1 MALGDRGS
9 LFVGSMRAGKV
20 YAVRIRESKA
30 AETLVVASELNLP
43 VGVAFRGGA
52 LYVSA
57 VQIFRKHQRGLSRP
71 VSRPDNR
78 AWQDR

>member
-1 MALGDRGS
+1 
-9 LFVGSMRAGKV
+9 MRPGKV
-20 YAVRIRESKA
+20 YAVRIRDSKA

-57 VQIFRKHQRGLSRP
+57 VQIF
-71 VSRPDNR
+71 
-78 AWQDR
+78 